1 MIMKNLTLSLFLL
14 MGLLM
19 YPAFSCAQDIRGD
32 VNGDLE
38 VNIADINHVIDIILE
53 GNGNTPAADVN
64 GDGEINIADINVIID
79 IILSGGAPT
88 PDSHEYVDLGL
99 PSGTLWAT
107 CNVGASAPEEFGDYF
122 AWGETEPKVKY
133 SESNYKWFGG
143 TWYNYSRSITKYC
156 TDSEYGYK
164 GFVDNKTELDAED
177 DAAYVNWGPAWRMP
191 SLEQIQELSDCHGQW
206 TKRNGVN
213 GVLITGP
220 NGNTLFLPAVGWRI
234 DNDLMDAGSGG
245 FYWSRKLS
253 DGAPNFAYCL
263 GLGSESWGWTHFYRE
278 CGFAVRAVR
287 ATQD

>member
-1 MIMKNLTLSLFLL
+1 MKNLTLSLFLL

-19 YPAFSCAQDIRGD
+19 YPVFSCAQDIRGD

-79 IILSGGAPT
+79 IILDGGAPT

-107 CNVGASAPEEFGDYF
+107 CNVGASTPEEFGDYF

-156 TDSEYGYK
+156 TNSEYGYK

-213 GVLITGP
+213 GVLIIGP

-234 DNDLMDAGSGG
+234 DNDLMDTGSGG

>member
-1 MIMKNLTLSLFLL
+1 

-19 YPAFSCAQDIRGD
+19 YPVFSCAQDIRGD

-53 GNGNTPAADVN
+53 DNGNTPAADVN

-156 TDSEYGYK
+156 TNSEYGYK

-234 DNDLMDAGSGG
+234 DNDLMDTGSGG